1 MNRQRQ
7 HSVKFNAVMNTLLTA
22 STFLV
27 NIVAMPYVTRT
38 LSVEGYGNVNFA
50 QSLSGWFSAL
60 CLIGIPAY
68 GARECARVRDDP
80 KALARVVREM
90 LAIITGFTVVVL
102 GVFAACIMLVPRL
115 SALAPLMWMFFV
127 STLLLSYGVEWY
139 FQAVEE
145 YEYITIRSVA
155 FKLLSLIAILLF
167 VRHSDDWLI
176 YGAIVALAACGN
188 NVFNITRLIH
198 DVSPGGGARCR
209 QSSQACEAA
218 CRLRGA
224 VACSMR
230 TMPRWLCISWLR
242 GSRACAEWCPAQS
255 SGYSYRGCRT
265 T

>member
-198 DVSPGGGARCR
+198 DVSPGGARCR

-224 VACSMR
+224 VDIDFGLSVVR
-230 TMPRWLCISWLR
+230 
-242 GSRACAEWCPAQS
+242 
-255 SGYSYRGCRT
+255 
-265 T
+265 

>member
-102 GVFAACIMLVPRL
+102 GVFAA
-115 SALAPLMWMFFV
+115 
-127 STLLLSYGVEWY
+127 
-139 FQAVEE
+139 
-145 YEYITIRSVA
+145 
-155 FKLLSLIAILLF
+155 LLF

-198 DVSPGGGARCR
+198 DVSPGGARCR

-224 VACSMR
+224 VDIDFGLSVVR
-230 TMPRWLCISWLR
+230 
-242 GSRACAEWCPAQS
+242 
-255 SGYSYRGCRT
+255 
-265 T
+265 